1 MFIVHFF
8 FFSAEWDLRN
18 RQEGPYLSLC
28 LLIRIDTCNHTW
40 KVARWAFFPPWT
52 CQYRRWPVSG
62 GNRNHV
68 RCAANTGDR
77 VVYLNTLPIR
87 RKQVNQSCWSAKFF
101 ILEVPFFSGN
111 YFPFQYWKWINT
123 SWFVAKPPQAP
134 TSHFTHAKVRWQI
147 AISI

>member
-28 LLIRIDTCNHTW
+28 LQIRIDTCNHTW

-77 VVYLNTLPIR
+77 VVYLNSPPSMT
-87 RKQVNQSCWSAKFF
+87 KTSQSKLLICE
-101 ILEVPFFSGN
+101 ILYPRGSLLFWKLFSFSVLKMNKHILICG
-111 YFPFQYWKWINT
+111 
-123 SWFVAKPPQAP
+123 QAP
-134 TSHFTHAKVRWQI
+134 ASTDLTLHTCQSPMTKRDLH
-147 AISI
+147 